1 MSQASHGIADD
12 CAASLQVVGQSP
24 NGFHLEPR
32 CRVCRYDTVRQKVN
46 NLLATGTSY
55 AMIVRALDE
64 DNSKLDVRDRV
75 LIDSVRRHCERH
87 FPVQS
92 AAKATYREII
102 ERRAKE
108 TGVDFVNGIATA
120 LTPIGYLET
129 VMVKGYETLVATD
142 TKVDVQTA
150 MVAAGKLQA
159 YIDSH
164 SGQQDM
170 ADIMV
175 KMNRIIEAMRS
186 TVPEELWPEIMRK
199 LDGETGSS
207 SNSTREDLGVDEDEY
222 DPAEFA
228 DVDDDDF

>member
-1 MSQASHGIADD
+1 
-12 CAASLQVVGQSP
+12 
-24 NGFHLEPR
+24 
-32 CRVCRYDTVRQKVN
+32 
-46 NLLATGTSY
+46 
-55 AMIVRALDE
+55 
-64 DNSKLDVRDRV
+64 
-75 LIDSVRRHCERH
+75 
-87 FPVQS
+87 VQS
-92 AAKATYREII
+92 AARAVYREVL

-207 SNSTREDLGVDEDEY
+207 TDSIEVPEADDVEY
-222 DPAEFA
+222 GPAEFA
-228 DVDDDDF
+228 GDDDDDF